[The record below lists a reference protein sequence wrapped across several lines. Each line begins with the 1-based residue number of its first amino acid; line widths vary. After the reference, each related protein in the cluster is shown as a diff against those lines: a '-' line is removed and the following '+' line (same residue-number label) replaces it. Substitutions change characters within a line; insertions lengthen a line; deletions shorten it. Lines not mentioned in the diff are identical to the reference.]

1 MVGAASD
8 KEVEMKARIYRLA
21 FVASLVVI
29 VVEGLGAPAKW
40 F

>member
-1 MVGAASD
+1 
-8 KEVEMKARIYRLA
+8 MKARLYRLA
-21 FVASLVVI
+21 FAASLVVV

>member
-1 MVGAASD
+1 
-8 KEVEMKARIYRLA
+8 MKARIYRLA
-21 FVASLVVI
+21 FIASLVVI

>member
-1 MVGAASD
+1 
-8 KEVEMKARIYRLA
+8 MKARLYRLA
-21 FVASLVVI
+21 FAASLVVI

>member
-1 MVGAASD
+1 
-8 KEVEMKARIYRLA
+8 MKARLYRLA
-21 FVASLVVI
+21 FVASLVVL

>member
-1 MVGAASD
+1 
-8 KEVEMKARIYRLA
+8 MKARLYRLA

-40 F
+40 W

>member
-1 MVGAASD
+1 
-8 KEVEMKARIYRLA
+8 MKARMYRLA
-21 FVASLVVI
+21 FAASLVVI